1 MAARF
6 KGWEHVQIL
15 DDAGISRDATAPLI
29 ISASRSTDI
38 PAFFGDWFMHRLD
51 RGYAAWENPWNRQKH
66 YVSFTRTRALAF
78 WSKNPAPF
86 LKSLPRL
93 DEKNIPYY
101 FQFTLNDYVN
111 EGLEPRIPALS
122 DRVETYIALSKI
134 VGKGR
139 VVWRFDPLI
148 LADILT
154 VDDLLSRVERI
165 GARLRHHTR
174 RMVISFVDIA
184 KYPRVHRNLRNERV
198 AGIREFTRDEMHEF
212 CSGLQGLNADWDLSI
227 SACGEAED
235 LSEFGIS
242 RGQCISG
249 ELLKE
254 EFPDDRMLM
263 EFLGEP
269 EPVHGIGGKNVPFRH
284 LKDPGQRGPCGCIAS
299 KDIGQ
304 YSTCMH
310 LCRYCYANASARI
323 VERHYR
329 THLEYKDRGV
339 FPESIAG
346 TREGI

>member
-1 MAARF
+1 MPGRF

-15 DDAGISRDATAPLI
+15 DDGGIPRDATAPVI

-51 RGYAAWENPWNRQKH
+51 RGYVAWENPWNRQKY
-66 YVSFTRTRALAF
+66 YVSFARTRALAF

-86 LKSLPRL
+86 LKFLPLL
-93 DEKNIPYY
+93 DEKKIPYY
-101 FQFTLNDYVN
+101 FLFTLNDYVD
-111 EGLEPRIPALS
+111 EGLEPRIPDLS
-122 DRVETYIALSKI
+122 NRVETFITLSKI
-134 VGKGR
+134 AGKGR

-148 LADILT
+148 LAGTLS

-165 GARLRHHTR
+165 GALLRRHTR
-174 RMVISFVDIA
+174 RMVISFIDIA
-184 KYPRVHRNLRNERV
+184 KYSRVCRNLRNERV
-198 AGIREFTRDEMHEF
+198 TGIREFTRDEMHEF
-212 CSGLQGLNADWDLSI
+212 CSGLQGMSADWDLSI

-235 LSEFGIS
+235 LSEFGIR

-269 EPVHGIGGKNVPFRH
+269 APADRTGGKNVPFRH

-310 LCRYCYANASARI
+310 LCRYCYANAGAHV
-323 VERHYR
+323 VEEHYR
-329 THLEYKDRGV
+329 AYLEHAGRGV

-346 TREGI
+346 RREEI

>member
-1 MAARF
+1 MAGRF
-6 KGWEHVQIL
+6 KGWEHVRIL
-15 DDAGISRDATAPLI
+15 DDEGIPRDAKAPVI

-38 PAFFGDWFMHRLD
+38 PAFFGDWFMHRLE
-51 RGYAAWENPWNRQKH
+51 RGYAAWENPWNRQKY
-66 YVSFTRTRALAF
+66 YVSFARTRALAF

-86 LKSLPRL
+86 LKFLTPL
-93 DEKNIPYY
+93 DEKKIPYY
-101 FQFTLNDYVN
+101 FLYTLNDYVE
-111 EGLEPRIPALS
+111 EGLEPRIPELS
-122 DRVETYIALSKI
+122 EREKTFIALSRV

-139 VVWRFDPLI
+139 VVWRFDPL
-148 LADILT
+148 LLT
-154 VDDLLSRVERI
+154 DALSVDDLLSRVEKIGTRI
-165 GARLRHHTR
+165 CHHTR
-174 RMVISFVDIA
+174 KMVISFIDIA
-184 KYPRVHRNLRNERV
+184 KYPRVRQNLRNEGV
-198 AGIREFTRDEMHEF
+198 TGIREFTRDEMNEF
-212 CSGLQGLNADWDLSI
+212 CCGLQGMNAGWDLSI

-254 EFPDDRMLM
+254 EFPHDRKLM

-269 EPVHGIGGKNVPFRH
+269 GPAEGSCGMKIPFRH

-310 LCRYCYANASARI
+310 LCRYCYANVNAHI
-323 VERHYR
+323 VEEHYR
-329 THLEYKDRGV
+329 RYLEHAGRGV

-346 TREGI
+346 T